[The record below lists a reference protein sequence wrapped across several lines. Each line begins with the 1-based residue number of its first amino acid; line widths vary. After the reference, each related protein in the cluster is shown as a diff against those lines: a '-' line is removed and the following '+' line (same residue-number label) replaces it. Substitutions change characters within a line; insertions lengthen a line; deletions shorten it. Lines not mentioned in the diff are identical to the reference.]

1 MQLVTESLE
10 DACAESSPGRERM
23 VWVRFLKDLTEFRLL
38 GSTLGM
44 WVRVRVRDVRNVGAN
59 SEKGGLARAAD
70 CIHYLLVTECYV
82 PPNSYI
88 EL

>member
-10 DACAESSPGRERM
+10 DACSPGRERM

-44 WVRVRVRDVRNVGAN
+44 WGLIVRRED
-59 SEKGGLARAAD
+59 SPGLLPA
-70 CIHYLLVTECYV
+70 
-82 PPNSYI
+82 YI
-88 EL
+88 IC